1 MVLPQN
7 QKPEMTYGQRT
18 VRLGNEWDSEDVVK
32 CKQDFAAVID
42 SVRDWTPGSCSMT
55 PDNVMTMM
63 GHKARA
69 MVDLETACMYMV
81 KAMTTATEPL
91 PEGFLGHGQP
101 L

>member
-7 QKPEMTYGQRT
+7 KKPEMTYGQQT
-18 VRLGNEWDSEDVVK
+18 VRVDFSANSDVEK
-32 CKQDFAAVID
+32 MKRDFAHLID
-42 SVRDWTPGSCSMT
+42 NVRDWAPGSCSVT
-55 PDNVMTMM
+55 PDNVMRMM

-101 L
+101 E

>member
-7 QKPEMTYGQRT
+7 QKPEMTYGQQI
-18 VRLGNEWDSEDVVK
+18 VRVDFSANSDVEK
-32 CKQDFAAVID
+32 MKRDFAHLID
-42 SVRDWTPGSCSMT
+42 NARDWTPGSCSVT
-55 PDNVMTMM
+55 PDNVMRMM

-69 MVDLETACMYMV
+69 IADLETACMYMV